1 MEAAATRMSNNIL
14 SAKKAPTANIK
25 PPRILTNICCS
36 TSSFWSDLK
45 PT

>member
-1 MEAAATRMSNNIL
+1 MAMEAAATRMSNNIL

-25 PPRILTNICCS
+25 PPRILTNI
-36 TSSFWSDLK
+36 TNLLFWSDLM